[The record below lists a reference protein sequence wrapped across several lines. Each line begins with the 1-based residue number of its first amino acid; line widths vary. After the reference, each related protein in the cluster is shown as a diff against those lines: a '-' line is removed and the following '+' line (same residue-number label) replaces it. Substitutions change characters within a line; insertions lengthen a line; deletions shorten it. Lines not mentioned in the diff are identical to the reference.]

1 MEEYSH
7 LRKVYLYLHL
17 VYLLVHWHS
26 ADMADMVICLSWLNL
41 GPSGFPALC
50 LVTILMGWTS
60 HVLLTTLHCL
70 DPWSLTDYLLYT
82 ESIHDLLLTTLHWAD
97 PWSLTDYFTLSG
109 SMISYWLLYT
119 EWIHD
124 LLLTTLHWV
133 DPWSLTDYFRLSG
146 SVIYNWQLYTGCI
159 RGLLY
164 FTQGRCIMSYLM
176 TTVVMG
182 YPNFLL
188 PI

>member
-1 MEEYSH
+1 MFVTIWNNFPSPCSLMEEYSH

-41 GPSGFPALC
+41 GPNGFPALC
-50 LVTILMGWTS
+50 LVTILMGWTR
-60 HVLLTTLHCL
+60 HVLLTRLHGVN
-70 DPWSLTDYLLYT
+70 PWSITDYST
-82 ESIHDLLLTTLHWAD
+82 WGESVV
-97 PWSLTDYFTLSG
+97 
-109 SMISYWLLYT
+109 SYWLLYT
-119 EWIHD
+119 GWIHD
-124 LLLTTLHWV
+124 LLLT
-133 DPWSLTDYFRLSG
+133 RCR
-146 SVIYNWQLYTGCI
+146 SVIPYWQLYTGCI

-164 FTQGRCIMSYLM
+164 FTQGTCIMSYLL
-176 TTVVMG
+176 TTVVMH